1 MRTWEPGIRYMFELF
16 KSHYPGAHA
25 GLTQEQVMGFYRRH
39 SAKSL
44 CHQLCILNW
53 SDAGVDLKWRSIPP
67 DREPSLTADLVFDK
81 ARQAFQTA
89 NMLSGK
95 ISLVDE
101 SKRGNEPATVLS
113 LKHPT
118 RMVRTDINGDGHPD
132 LLVADLGI
140 FAARDTH
147 QSRLMARL
155 GGPTTPD
162 VFPLLSGRSR
172 ITDMLV
178 HDFDGDGQQD
188 CRGQFGWQST
198 AGYMS

>member
-25 GLTQEQVMGFYRRH
+25 GLTQERVMGFYRRH
-39 SAKSL
+39 SAKKL
-44 CHQLCILNW
+44 VPPTLYTELGPTQ
-53 SDAGVDLKWRSIPP
+53 GVDFKWRSIPP

-81 ARQAFQTA
+81 ARQAFLTA

-140 FAARDTH
+140 FAA
-147 QSRLMARL
+147 
-155 GGPTTPD
+155 GI
-162 VFPLLSGRSR
+162 R
-172 ITDMLV
+172 IRV
-178 HDFDGDGQQD
+178 G
-188 CRGQFGWQST
+188 
-198 AGYMS
+198 